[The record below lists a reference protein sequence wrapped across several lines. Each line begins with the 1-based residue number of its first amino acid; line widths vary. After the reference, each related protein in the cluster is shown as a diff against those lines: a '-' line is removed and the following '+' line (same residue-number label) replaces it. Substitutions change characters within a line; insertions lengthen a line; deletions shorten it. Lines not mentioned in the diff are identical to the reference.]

1 MESNMASE
9 SSLTIISQDVYAA
22 RDSFELAKSNKS
34 QNFEKEAGFAMQQ
47 LGKNE
52 YSMGIAVAAR
62 QSVYDAVVNVAA
74 MGVSLNPA
82 KKQAYLVPRDG
93 KICLDISYMGL
104 MDLAQETGSV
114 KWAQAMLVYETDK
127 FELNGLD
134 KAPTHVMNPFSTA
147 RGAIVGVYV
156 TVKLSTGDY
165 LTHTM
170 TLADAY
176 AIRDR
181 SMSWSKT
188 KKGPWLTDEGEMI
201 KKTCVKQAYKYWPK
215 TEQLENAINYLNEN
229 GEGLA
234 QIIDNQ
240 PSAPIISAMPNAENI
255 NIQRMQ
261 IIEEVAL
268 NAIELHSADDIVGA
282 YEEYIAITDNEEKI
296 ALWKKLPSN
305 VRSAIKRHAE
315 SLKTSTGN

>member
-1 MESNMASE
+1 MASAN
-9 SSLTIISQDVYAA
+9 SLTIISEDVYSA
-22 RDSFELAKSNKS
+22 RDTFELVKSNKNQS
-34 QNFEKEAGFAMQQ
+34 FEKEAGFAMQQ
-47 LGKNE
+47 LGKND

-114 KWAQAMLVYETDK
+114 KWAQAMLVHETDK

-134 KAPTHVMNPFSTA
+134 KAPAHVMNPFSTS
-147 RGAIVGVYV
+147 RGAVVGVYV

-170 TLADAY
+170 TISDAY

-229 GEGLA
+229 GEGIA
-234 QIIDNQ
+234 VSNDYQQ
-240 PSAPIISAMPNAENI
+240 PAAPIIPAMPAAQCI
-255 NIQRMQ
+255 PIDRLQ
-261 IIEEVAL
+261 IIENVAL
-268 NAIELHSADDIVGA
+268 NTIERHQANDIIGA
-282 YEEYIAITDNEEKI
+282 YEECSAIIDGEEKM

-305 VRSAIKRHAE
+305 VRSAIKKHGE
-315 SLKTSTGN
+315 SLKAKQNAD